1 MKKSQV
7 DLNNLY
13 WAFEWALRLGQL
25 EAVKILVKA
34 GADIHVLLSNNIP
47 GHPDQS
53 PLEIAAW
60 RNVLRTVRYLM
71 SEGAGSRVN
80 NLRKAKLICVFDWT
94 WSVQTKFKALQALGA
109 FPDFSFPDIS
119 LPETISRPDYEVW
132 RFCSRPE
139 IQNPPNEEQMG
150 EWVMRE
156 EILKQRRL
164 LEQEEIDRKGTH
176 PAREDKQSCSTG
188 PSTCFKRSGPPSEQ

>member
-1 MKKSQV
+1 
-7 DLNNLY
+7 
-13 WAFEWALRLGQL
+13 
-25 EAVKILVKA
+25 
-34 GADIHVLLSNNIP
+34 
-47 GHPDQS
+47 
-53 PLEIAAW
+53 
-60 RNVLRTVRYLM
+60 M

-176 PAREDKQSCSTG
+176 PAREDTQSCSTG